1 MAFTIP
7 NVEPLKIVA
16 GDRLQWKRT
25 DLSDFPADEW
35 TLTYYF
41 KSNVANGSFEIVA
54 TADGDDFSVD
64 VSPTVSSEYIPATY
78 YWSAYVSKSGDR
90 KLASQGR
97 VEVLINPTDQTVPVD
112 GRSHARRT
120 LEAINAVIEK
130 RATTDQQRYV
140 FQAVGRSVDRMPIKD
155 LLEFRDYY
163 AGLVADEDRQSAID
177 RGESNGR
184 NVFVRFNL

>member
-7 NVEPLKIVA
+7 EVEPLKIVA

-25 DLSDFPADEW
+25 DLTDFPADTW

-54 TADGDDFSVD
+54 AADGDDFSID
-64 VSPTVSSEYIPATY
+64 VSPTTSAEYIPAVY
-78 YWSAYVSKSGDR
+78 YWTAYVSQAGDR

-97 VEVLINPTDQTVPVD
+97 VEVLINPADQTTPVD

-120 LEAINAVIEK
+120 LESINAVIEK

-140 FQAVGRSVDRMPIKD
+140 FQAVGRSVDRMAIKD

-163 AGLVADEDRQSAID
+163 AGLVSDEDAAAAIA
-177 RGESNGR
+177 RGDSTGK